1 MTSEPADA
9 APAIQEQFSGG
20 VCVRGEPIGDGKLS
34 ITVRAADGDIIQS
47 AAYPIKMFGS
57 SQLRGQFLNEVKS
70 ALTAKSGIDAAA
82 VREELRQWCAE
93 MHELA
98 RGEAAE
104 RDATEL
110 LPPEIQQI
118 LDGTQYPVEIHGGET
133 TTWHVE
139 LDFAGYERELQ
150 FTASE
155 MVNAGAGA
163 LEEKIANKHYE
174 LIEIG
179 DEDWEQIRERWQE
192 NSEVVN
198 VVETTAA
205 DAIASRVL
213 DKLAS
218 AVKPVA
224 EREFMRN
231 DPAASWYDASNGTGY
246 DDAPAHADI
255 LWIQDRFLVD
265 QIEASGKKL
274 DYKPQLIKRL
284 IDGGEV
290 YGGNKRVKWGFARKE
305 KFYPFNPD
313 AVGVT
318 EEEAGAGDEPNYSE
332 VDV

>member
-1 MTSEPADA
+1 
-9 APAIQEQFSGG
+9 
-20 VCVRGEPIGDGKLS
+20 
-34 ITVRAADGDIIQS
+34 
-47 AAYPIKMFGS
+47 
-57 SQLRGQFLNEVKS
+57 
-70 ALTAKSGIDAAA
+70 
-82 VREELRQWCAE
+82 
-93 MHELA
+93 
-98 RGEAAE
+98 
-104 RDATEL
+104 

-139 LDFAGYERELQ
+139 LDFAGYERELE

-198 VVETTAA
+198 VVETTAE

-231 DPAASWYDASNGTGY
+231 DPAASWYDANNGTGY
-246 DDAPAHADI
+246 DDAPASADI
-255 LWIQDRFLVD
+255 LWVQDRFLVD
-265 QIEASGKKL
+265 QIEAAGKKL

-318 EEEAGAGDEPNYSE
+318 EEAAGAGDEPNHSE
-332 VDV
+332 VDI

>member
-1 MTSEPADA
+1 MTSEPAELA
-9 APAIQEQFSGG
+9 AGFDEQFSGG
-20 VCVRGEPIGDGKLS
+20 VTLSCKPIGDGKLS
-34 ITVRAADGDIIQS
+34 ITVRAADGTTLES
-47 AAYPIKMFGS
+47 AAYGVHMFGS
-57 SQLRGQFLNEVKS
+57 SQLRGQFLNTVKR
-70 ALTAKSGIDAAA
+70 ALTAQSGVDAGA
-82 VREELRQWCAE
+82 VREELRQWCAD
-93 MHELA
+93 MHEVA
-98 RGEAAE
+98 QGEAAD

-133 TTWHVE
+133 TTWKVE
-139 LDFAGYERELQ
+139 LDYAGYSRELE

-155 MVNAGAGA
+155 MVSAGPGA

-179 DEDWEQIRERWQE
+179 DEDWQQIRERWQE

-213 DKLAS
+213 DKLSS

-224 EREFMRN
+224 DRENMRN
-231 DPAASWYDASNGTGY
+231 DPAASWYDANNGTGY
-246 DDAPAHADI
+246 DDAPASADI
-255 LWIQDRFLVD
+255 LWVQDRFLVD
-265 QIEASGKKL
+265 QIEAAGKKL

-318 EEEAGAGDEPNYSE
+318 EEAAGAGDEPNHSE